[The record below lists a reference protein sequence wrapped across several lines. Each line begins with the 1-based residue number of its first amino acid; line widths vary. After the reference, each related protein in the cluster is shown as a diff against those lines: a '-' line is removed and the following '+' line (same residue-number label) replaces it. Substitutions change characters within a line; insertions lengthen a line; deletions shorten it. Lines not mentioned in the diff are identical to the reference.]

1 MLVIVII
8 DCSGSRWKALFCDV
22 NVLWWSENRVKG
34 CGELCL
40 GFLRNVVLYVVN
52 GDGGDEKLDG
62 GANGN

>member
-1 MLVIVII
+1 M
-8 DCSGSRWKALFCDV
+8 
-22 NVLWWSENRVKG
+22 KG

-40 GFLRNVVLYVVN
+40 GLLRNVVPYAVN